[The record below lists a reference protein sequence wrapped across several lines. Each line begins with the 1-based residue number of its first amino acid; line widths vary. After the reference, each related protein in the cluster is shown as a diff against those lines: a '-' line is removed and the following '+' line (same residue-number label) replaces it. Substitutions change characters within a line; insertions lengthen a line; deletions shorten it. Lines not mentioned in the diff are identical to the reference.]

1 MTRTHVLA
9 AAVAAVLLTCY
20 AVTAPANP
28 ESGQWLNVVTGVA
41 DAVVDLDE
49 SIQYTITGNTDSI
62 AFSVKSQRADV
73 CFDPDTGGLAGSTRV
88 TLYRSVIP
96 STVTLNGAV
105 PITVPS
111 DNSDCVVIVRGT
123 GYWIE
128 TTAGP
133 TGGEVAVVTVTGRS
147 N

>member
-9 AAVAAVLLTCY
+9 ATVAAAFLTCI
-20 AVTAPANP
+20 AVSAPANP
-28 ESGQWLNVVTGVA
+28 ESGPWLNVVTGAV
-41 DAVVDLDE
+41 DTVVDLDE
-49 SIQYTITGNTDSI
+49 SIQYTITSNTDSV
-62 AFSVKSQRADV
+62 AFSVRSPRADV
-73 CFDPDTGGLAGSTRV
+73 CFDPDTGGATGTARV
-88 TLYRSVIP
+88 TVYRSVTP
-96 STVTLNGAV
+96 TTVTLNGAI

-111 DNSDCVVIVRGT
+111 DNSDCVVIVRGA